1 MPAIYTHVLNRFFAG
16 FTQGDVD
23 TLRTLLKRIL
33 DNGAGAGAEG
43 SRSRAGHH

>member
-33 DNGAGAGAEG
+33 DNGAGAEG